1 MWKIQTIWIISRTG
15 VAVKDSDVICSFH
28 RAKFGI
34 EWRSSRLCCYPNH
47 HAKSNSGLR
56 ALTLQEYHTLCEKF
70 PTQTFPFGLQICTK
84 HKKKLSNQ
92 TTSASIGSNP
102 PEIHDKYS
110 YDSVYVPEHFEATP
124 ESRKVLDELSSIFEK
139 KTYEIPNIEACKHSP
154 TKYIVLYKEKSKW
167 NKGTVYQESYGACWS
182 WSRRF
187 FIKIIASRKRC
198 CRWYSTRNQKPPWCV
213 LC

>member
-1 MWKIQTIWIISRTG
+1 MLNQIPVWELWHYRNIILY
-15 VAVKDSDVICSFH
+15 VKNFQRKLFLLVCKYVLNI
-28 RAKFGI
+28 
-34 EWRSSRLCCYPNH
+34 
-47 HAKSNSGLR
+47 
-56 ALTLQEYHTLCEKF
+56 
-70 PTQTFPFGLQICTK
+70 
-84 HKKKLSNQ
+84 KKKLSNQ
-92 TTSASIGSNP
+92 TTSASIGLNP

-167 NKGTVYQESYGACWS
+167 NKGTVYQESYGACCS

-198 CRWYSTRNQKPPWCV
+198 CRWYSTKNQKPPWCV